1 MSQKKIKTGTL
12 YRKIDLDRKQID
24 QEKRTVPLSFSSELV
39 VERFFGDE
47 ILDHSEESV
56 RLDRIKGRG
65 SFLVNHDIDDQI
77 GVVEDVRISTDR
89 VGRALVRF
97 GKSPRAEEIFQ
108 DVIDG
113 IRGNISVGYRVH
125 EFRLESEK
133 DGKPTFRAMDWE
145 PLEISLVS
153 VPGDPSV
160 GIMRADDSNFHT
172 RIFEE
177 EKKMDEP
184 IKKTEEIPAPSPAPV
199 VNLEEVR
206 KEARDKE
213 SYRVREI
220 MAYGNSQNMNSEASE
235 AVSSGTTVDE
245 FRKMII
251 DKRFNDKPVD
261 TNPNIGLTVKE
272 KQEFSMIRA
281 IRSIASRGSLVD
293 APFEQEVSDAV
304 SKKTGKQTRGF
315 LVPFD
320 VMTHETRDLLT
331 GTPTAG
337 GNLVSTDLM
346 SGSFVDLLR
355 NRMLLRAMGATVISG
370 LVGDVAIPSQT
381 GAASHFW
388 VGENVAVTES
398 EPTFGQLSMTPKTVG
413 TFTDL
418 SRKLILQSSSDVE
431 ALVRSDLATVLA
443 LAIDAA
449 GINGTGAGGQPTGI
463 LNAAGI
469 GSVAGG
475 TNGLAPAWSHVVDL
489 WKAVASANA
498 AFGTLGFMTTTN
510 VAGKLAVTEK
520 ATNTAQFI
528 MPSLPG
534 ADGLASLAG
543 FRAGISEQVPSNLT
557 KGSGTNLSA
566 IIFGNFADL
575 IIGEW
580 GALDILVD
588 PFTGGAAGTT
598 RIRVLQDVDILVRRV
613 ASFAAMKDAI
623 TV

>member
-1 MSQKKIKTGTL
+1 M
-12 YRKIDLDRKQID
+12 
-24 QEKRTVPLSFSSELV
+24 
-39 VERFFGDE
+39 
-47 ILDHSEESV
+47 
-56 RLDRIKGRG
+56 
-65 SFLVNHDIDDQI
+65 
-77 GVVEDVRISTDR
+77 
-89 VGRALVRF
+89 
-97 GKSPRAEEIFQ
+97 
-108 DVIDG
+108 
-113 IRGNISVGYRVH
+113 
-125 EFRLESEK
+125 
-133 DGKPTFRAMDWE
+133 
-145 PLEISLVS
+145 
-153 VPGDPSV
+153 
-160 GIMRADDSNFHT
+160 
-172 RIFEE
+172 
-177 EKKMDEP
+177 
-184 IKKTEEIPAPSPAPV
+184 
-199 VNLEEVR
+199 
-206 KEARDKE
+206 
-213 SYRVREI
+213 
-220 MAYGNSQNMNSEASE
+220 
-235 AVSSGTTVDE
+235 
-245 FRKMII
+245 
-251 DKRFNDKPVD
+251 
-261 TNPNIGLTVKE
+261 
-272 KQEFSMIRA
+272 
-281 IRSIASRGSLVD
+281 
-293 APFEQEVSDAV
+293 
-304 SKKTGKQTRGF
+304 
-315 LVPFD
+315 
-320 VMTHETRDLLT
+320 
-331 GTPTAG
+331 
-337 GNLVSTDLM
+337 
-346 SGSFVDLLR
+346 
-355 NRMLLRAMGATVISG
+355 ISG